1 MARPDI
7 GQCVSSGFEIFKK
20 NALTYVIAWLVLGVA
35 NGMTLGILFGPLM
48 VGYFRM
54 IKIDTSGGKAQI
66 GDLFKGFEDLSA
78 GLVAGIISLLA
89 IGIGS
94 VFCILPG
101 LVAAPILPVS
111 LYLVAEGEKDGVN
124 AIKRAWHAVSN
135 NLVESVIYM
144 LLLGAVG
151 FVGFLLCCI
160 GLFVT
165 VPISVIGQYWLAK
178 QLTNDG
184 TVQ

>member
-7 GQCVSSGFEIFKK
+7 GQCVSSGFDIFKK
-20 NALTYVIAWLVLGVA
+20 NALNYVIAWLILGVV
-35 NGMTLGILFGPLM
+35 NSMTFGILIGPLM

-54 IKIDTSGGKAQI
+54 VKIDASGGKAQI
-66 GDLFKGFEDLSA
+66 GDVFKGFDDLSA
-78 GLVAGIISLLA
+78 GLVAGIISLVA
-89 IGIGS
+89 IGVGS
-94 VFCILPG
+94 MLCILPG
-101 LVAAPILPVS
+101 LVAAPLLPIS

-124 AIKRAWHAVSN
+124 AIKRAWHAMST
-135 NLVESVIYM
+135 NLVESVVYM
-144 LLLGAVG
+144 LILCLIAFIGV
-151 FVGFLLCCI
+151 LLCCV

-165 VPISVIGQYWLAK
+165 VPIGVIGQYWLAK

>member
-7 GQCVSSGFEIFKK
+7 GQCITSGLEIFKK
-20 NALTYVIAWLVLGVA
+20 NTITYVVAWLVLTAV
-35 NGMTLGILFGPLM
+35 NSMTFGILIGPLL

-54 IKIDTSGGKAQI
+54 VKMDAAGGKAQI
-66 GDLFKGFEDLSA
+66 GDLFKGFDDLSA
-78 GLVAGIISLLA
+78 ALVAGLIAIMT

-94 VFCILPG
+94 IFCVIPG
-101 LVAAPILPVS
+101 LVAAPLLPLS

-124 AIKRAWHAVSN
+124 AIKRAWHAMSK
-135 NLVESVIYM
+135 NLVESVVYM
-144 LLLGAVG
+144 LILGIIMFIGV
-151 FVGFLLCCI
+151 LLCCV

-165 VPISVIGQYWLAK
+165 VPLGVIGQYWLAK
-178 QLTNDG
+178 QLTDDG